1 MTFGV
6 AGLIAIADTDRTAMK
21 SSTGAHD
28 APPLVVFQMPPPTL
42 PANIVSGLVGL
53 IASER
58 IRPPMLPGPNHRH
71 AFGDTFGFVS
81 NASSADAV
89 RLNIFAFTGDGGAN
103 SMRRD
108 APVPCKRSTC
118 AFARE
123 YGSLGSRPNRS
134 RRCINR

>member
-21 SSTGAHD
+21 SSIGAHD
-28 APPLVVFQMPPPTL
+28 APPLVVFQIPPPTL

-58 IRPPMLPGPNHRH
+58 IRPPMFPGPNHRH
-71 AFGDTFGFVS
+71 ELGETFGFAS
-81 NASSADAV
+81 DASSADAV
-89 RLNIFAFTGDGGAN
+89 GRNMSGFIGTAGAN

-108 APVPCKRSTC
+108 APVQCKRSTC
-118 AFARE
+118 AFTRE
-123 YGSLGSRPNRS
+123 YGSAGIR
-134 RRCINR
+134 